1 MDQFASGQI
10 PACPYKVSVG
20 FSRWVFGLAVYFLLI
35 ILLFTLVPRDF
46 DVLVWQIFM
55 FFFSAFFT
63 FFLSFTQETLP
74 NYYYYTNL
82 IMTLFSIF
90 FLIISL
96 NLLSLIPY
104 TFAYTSHIIFTLT
117 LASLL
122 INFINSIGIERKGFE
137 FIKIFL
143 PAGSPLFLLFF
154 IILIEFISYNTRVL
168 SLAIRLFANI
178 MSGHILL
185 TIFAGFSVVMGFFQ
199 ALTIDFVM
207 NAIYI
212 LELVIAFLQ
221 GYVFLTLSNIY
232 FHENIYSH

>member
-1 MDQFASGQI
+1 
-10 PACPYKVSVG
+10 
-20 FSRWVFGLAVYFLLI
+20 VF
-35 ILLFTLVPRDF
+35 
-46 DVLVWQIFM
+46 
-55 FFFSAFFT
+55 
-63 FFLSFTQETLP
+63 
-74 NYYYYTNL
+74 
-82 IMTLFSIF
+82 F

-96 NLLSLIPY
+96 NILSLIPY

-117 LASLL
+117 IASLL
-122 INFINSIGIERKGFE
+122 INFVNSIGIERRGFE

-199 ALTIDFVM
+199 AFIIDFVM
-207 NAIYI
+207 DAIYL